1 MKLTE
6 LLAQDTITL
15 SAGDQ
20 IIANT
25 AAAGYVPTYKDT
37 TNIFQGGY
45 VFQVV
50 ESGVANQLNI
60 VPVLI
65 TEDGKEQKVEENKP
79 VVTFGN
85 EKVVY
90 ITTKNDPVYKDAYH
104 FKDHHAIDVPAG
116 SEARHALGGF
126 LAYAESAFSLG
137 VNNFQVT
144 VADYIKDETVVEEP
158 PTPPQEEEPPTG
170 DPGTAG

>member
-37 TNIFQGGY
+37 TKIFQGGY

-50 ESGVANQLNI
+50 ESGVADQLNI

-65 TEDGKEQKVEENKP
+65 TEDGKDQKVEENKP

-104 FKDHHAIDVPAG
+104 FTDHHSLDVPAG
-116 SEARHALGGF
+116 TEARHALGGF

-137 VNNFQVT
+137 VNNFQVSI
-144 VADYIKDETVVEEP
+144 ADYIKDETSSPEPPPEEP
-158 PTPPQEEEPPTG
+158 PTE
-170 DPGTAG
+170 DPGSEG

>member
-6 LLAQDTITL
+6 LLAQETITL
-15 SAGDQ
+15 AAGDQ
-20 IIANT
+20 IIAKT

-65 TEDGKEQKVEENKP
+65 TEDGKGQKVEEKNLLLLS
-79 VVTFGN
+79 VT
-85 EKVVY
+85 EKLY
-90 ITTKNDPVYKDAYH
+90 TLQQKMILFTEMLIILKTTTLLMFQQAQK
-104 FKDHHAIDVPAG
+104 
-116 SEARHALGGF
+116 
-126 LAYAESAFSLG
+126 LAMR
-137 VNNFQVT
+137 
-144 VADYIKDETVVEEP
+144 
-158 PTPPQEEEPPTG
+158 
-170 DPGTAG
+170 